1 MSQVARSDTVLILPE
16 ADSRA
21 LLLTVDTNVLGYRQ
35 TTEKVKGTRGD
46 ASPGIRMEAN
56 TSYPAYHDAKLKWDD
71 LDWLKRLAGDVPI
84 YLKGVC
90 HIDVSEGFS
99 VGDQIGPLL
108 LPKPSKLTT

>member
-1 MSQVARSDTVLILPE
+1 MSLSSVARSDTVPILSE

-56 TSYPAYHDAKLKWDD
+56 TSYPAYHDAKLNWEDVG
-71 LDWLKRLAGDVPI
+71 WLKDLAGGVPI

-90 HIDVSEGFS
+90 HIDVRLSF
-99 VGDQIGPLL
+99 PLENDV
-108 LPKPSKLTT
+108 TCI

>member
-1 MSQVARSDTVLILPE
+1 MSQVARSDTVLVLPE

-21 LLLTVDTNVLGYRQ
+21 LLLTVDTNVIGYRQ

-56 TSYPAYHDAKLKWDD
+56 TSYPAYHDAKLNWDD
-71 LDWLKRLAGDVPI
+71 LDWLKELAGDVPI

-90 HIDVSEGFS
+90 HIDVSEG
-99 VGDQIGPLL
+99 
-108 LPKPSKLTT
+108 LPI

>member
-1 MSQVARSDTVLILPE
+1 MAYSEFQSGDTPSVLFD

-35 TTEKVKGTRGD
+35 STEKVKGTRGD
-46 ASPGIRMEAN
+46 ASPGIRMGAN
-56 TSYPAYHDAKLKWDD
+56 TSYPAYHDAKLNWDD
-71 LDWLKRLAGDVPI
+71 LDWLKGLAGDVPI

-90 HIDVSEGFS
+90 HIDVSEGCP

-108 LPKPSKLTT
+108 LPTPLI